1 MALPTLSDIT
11 DAAVRAAAHSLTVE
25 RGMARVMAMQ
35 GGPGRAPPA
44 PKTAPAC
51 VAPPP
56 APPAPAA
63 PTPVGWNSRRSMSM
77 AALDAA
83 RREREA
89 KGGRS

>member
-1 MALPTLSDIT
+1 MTLPTLSDIT
-11 DAAVRAAAHSLTVE
+11 DAAVRAAARSLTVE

-44 PKTAPAC
+44 PKPAPAY

-56 APPAPAA
+56 AQAA
-63 PTPVGWNSRRSMSM
+63 PSAPPPVGWNSRRSSSM

-83 RREREA
+83 RREREVR
-89 KGGRS
+89 GGRS